1 MTKLDQGSELYNNS
15 FKDFLKINNTEM
27 YSTYNEVTQWIWICC
42 CWEIY
47 YSTKNKIF
55 KHMTSISKN
64 VYFDVLDNTVNK
76 YNSTVHKTIKMTPSD
91 VTDNSYAEYNEDF
104 N

>member
-15 FKDFLKINNTEM
+15 FKDFLKINNNEM
-27 YSTYNEVTQWIWICC
+27 YSTYSERKSVVAQRFIRVL
-42 CWEIY
+42 
-47 YSTKNKIF
+47 KNKIF